1 MARQTLIQHRRDTT
15 SNWSSVNPVLA
26 AGEIGYVTS
35 GTDAGKF
42 KIGNGTTAWNSLA
55 FSSGSG
61 GSGGLTLA
69 DVSYTHNQ
77 NTSSTTWS
85 IAHGLGYQPSITTQD
100 AAGTV
105 IEGTI
110 SHTDVD
116 NAVVTFSISTTG
128 KAFLS

>member
-1 MARQTLIQHRRDTT
+1 MSRQTLIQHRRDTT
-15 SNWSSVNPVLA
+15 SNWSTVNPILA
-26 AGEIGYVTS
+26 SGEIGYVIS

-42 KIGNGTTAWNSLA
+42 KIGDGTTAWNSLA

-61 GSGGLTLA
+61 GGGGLALE

-85 IAHGLGYQPSITTQD
+85 IAHNLGYQPSVTTQD

-110 SHTDVD
+110 SHT
-116 NAVVTFSISTTG
+116 NANNVVVSFSISTTG